1 MTKNDVIGFIGVGY
15 MGHGMAQNIMKGG
28 YSLVVKGNK
37 NRKPLD
43 DLVANG
49 AYEAVDL
56 SEMVAK
62 CDVIHMCL
70 SNSPQVEN
78 IIFGAGGIL
87 ENAKAGLI
95 VIDCTTADPNSTAR
109 IASAMAEKHM
119 HFVDAPLG
127 RTPKEAAEGTL
138 DAMIGANDE
147 MFERIKPI
155 VSCWSGNIVHVGPVG
170 AGHKMKLIM
179 NFIAMS
185 YAALY
190 SEATVLAAKSG
201 LSPQKVNEVIGS
213 SRLSNGFFD
222 TFMKYLVG
230 GDPNAHKFTLENAAK
245 DIGYVSNMA
254 HDAQMMNP
262 IGAAAKN
269 YFTHAIAIEHGDN
282 YVPTLVGLIGAMN
295 GINIQD
301 EVEKG
306 R

>member
-37 NRKPLD
+37 NRKPVD

-62 CDVIHMCL
+62 CDAIHMCL

-78 IIFGAGGIL
+78 IIFGAGGFL

-282 YVPTLVGLIGAMN
+282 YVPTLVDLIGAMN